1 MFGISGTEL
10 FFIVAFVLI
19 IFGPDKLPGFAR
31 TFGRFMREFKRT
43 QEMME
48 AQIRAEMLGG
58 DDGDGTKADRMRKAA
73 TAGQAAIVNDVDIDE
88 DDEEEEEEE

>member
-31 TFGRFMREFKRT
+31 TIGRFMREFKKT
-43 QEMME
+43 QELME
-48 AQIRAEMLGG
+48 SQIRAEMLGG
-58 DDGDGTKADRMRKAA
+58 DKGDGTTTDRMKKAA
-73 TAGQAAIVNDVDIDE
+73 NAGRAAVEQDDDYE
-88 DDEEEEEEE
+88 DEEEEEEEE

>member
-10 FFIVAFVLI
+10 FFIVAFVLL

-31 TFGRFMREFKRT
+31 TIGRFMREFKRT
-43 QEMME
+43 QELME

-58 DDGDGTKADRMRKAA
+58 DSGDGTTADRMKKAA
-73 TAGQAAIVNDVDIDE
+73 DAARASTADDDE